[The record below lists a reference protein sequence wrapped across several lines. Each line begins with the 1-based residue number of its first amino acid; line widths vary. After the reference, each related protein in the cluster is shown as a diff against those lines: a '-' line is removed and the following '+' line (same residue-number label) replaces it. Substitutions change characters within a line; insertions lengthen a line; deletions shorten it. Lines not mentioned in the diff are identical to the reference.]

1 MIYIVALIA
10 LIIGFWLGWS
20 VGRAGMV
27 EDPKSKRG
35 YNS

>member
-1 MIYIVALIA
+1 MIYFVALIA
-10 LIIGFWLGWS
+10 CALGFWLGWN